1 MFIKQIPMHPRDSLK
16 KLNKIKSL
24 FYTSITVFSGKTIIQ
39 KLQMGASTG
48 HLRNPIAR
56 RPEHQMIGRSGGVR
70 GTQNIQVFKIQ
81 LRNIL
86 NLPWQVTQDF
96 IVNCGSEIFSE
107 QYSNL
112 NNEN

>member
-1 MFIKQIPMHPRDSLK
+1 MFIKQIPMHPRDRLK

-70 GTQNIQVFKIQ
+70 GTQNI
-81 LRNIL
+81 
-86 NLPWQVTQDF
+86 
-96 IVNCGSEIFSE
+96 
-107 QYSNL
+107 
-112 NNEN
+112 